1 MDAVV
6 PDWVTFAASMPIAFA
21 QVREDSLL
29 DVEILERIGG
39 RQIRGIMIASGGC
52 TAAALV
58 ASGRLTEL
66 HLVDMNPAQLALSRL
81 KLDLLHTA
89 MPQERAE
96 ILGHAPLSINERS
109 ARLGEALRRLELSPD
124 VLGPPSFVAEVGP
137 DQAGRYELL
146 FAQLRHE
153 IRGFTSEIVDL
164 LNLDDTAERIRRT
177 RPEAPLGRA
186 IDEAFEH
193 GMALPHLVR
202 LFGAQATQN
211 SLESFAKHFARRT
224 RQAIALGC
232 TVDNPYLWQ
241 LLTGKFP
248 NGVTTP
254 WMSAMPPSRLPEVIE
269 SHCTFDMALACFCDR
284 FDFVHLSNI
293 LDWLDPD
300 QARRTLQLASC
311 ALRPGGYV
319 LIRQLNSALDIPSLD
334 PSFDWLA
341 AEAGAMHARDRSFFY
356 RDLHLG
362 RKR

>member
-6 PDWVTFAASMPIAFA
+6 PDWVTFAAGMPIAFA

-109 ARLGEALRRLELSPD
+109 ARLGEALRRLELPPD

-254 WMSAMPPSRLPEVIE
+254 WMSAMPPHPPARSDRIPLHIRYGAGMFLRPVRFRSPVQYSRLARSRSGSPDVAACQLCFAAGWVCAHPAIE
-269 SHCTFDMALACFCDR
+269 
-284 FDFVHLSNI
+284 LSARYPFARPI
-293 LDWLDPD
+293 L
-300 QARRTLQLASC
+300 
-311 ALRPGGYV
+311 
-319 LIRQLNSALDIPSLD
+319 
-334 PSFDWLA
+334 
-341 AEAGAMHARDRSFFY
+341 
-356 RDLHLG
+356 
-362 RKR
+362 